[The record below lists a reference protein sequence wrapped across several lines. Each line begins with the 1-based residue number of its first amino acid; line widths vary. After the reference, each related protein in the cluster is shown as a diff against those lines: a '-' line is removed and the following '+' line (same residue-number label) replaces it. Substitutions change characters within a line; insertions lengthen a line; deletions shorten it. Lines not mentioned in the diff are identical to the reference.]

1 MYKLKY
7 KINNYGGI
15 YMNRETI
22 ELREKLINSLL
33 WNDNEAILSRLE
45 KEAFENDIFE
55 PDNGEIIARRPNE
68 SLGQYIDK
76 FTVKLMKNFSKEKT
90 KAENNQNENI
100 NSTENITEE
109 QTEEKI
115 YSNNVISLNIGKLS
129 DSWKVVEK
137 QNGSIIFYIQGPIKQ
152 NEDGTTDDIRIN
164 VYLEK
169 SSMTNDE
176 LKTQMLEHSV
186 YSNIEYTK
194 IQLIDDVQWRQFDAE
209 NKEQKAKILAI
220 MKDGYMYAIEIT
232 GEKSLYEQYYNEAM
246 RTVMTI
252 KFAERIPEDLAQKTI
267 YNYDKYVNLKAGGT
281 KYLLSSL
288 NLSKTVEEPEE
299 QLPEEYSEYTFTGI
313 KYSDFEDAMTKY
325 MTTDVLKNEFSEFIN
340 YNGGKG
346 YLLYENKSNTKKN
359 NRKKHKR

>member
-1 MYKLKY
+1 
-7 KINNYGGI
+7 
-15 YMNRETI
+15 
-22 ELREKLINSLL
+22 
-33 WNDNEAILSRLE
+33 
-45 KEAFENDIFE
+45 
-55 PDNGEIIARRPNE
+55 
-68 SLGQYIDK
+68 
-76 FTVKLMKNFSKEKT
+76 
-90 KAENNQNENI
+90 
-100 NSTENITEE
+100 
-109 QTEEKI
+109 
-115 YSNNVISLNIGKLS
+115 
-129 DSWKVVEK
+129 
-137 QNGSIIFYIQGPIKQ
+137 
-152 NEDGTTDDIRIN
+152 
-164 VYLEK
+164 
-169 SSMTNDE
+169 MTNDE

-246 RTVMTI
+246 RTVMTV

-288 NLSKTVEEPEE
+288 NLSKTIEESEE

-325 MTTDVLKNEFSEFIN
+325 MTSDVLKRKFSEFIN
-340 YNGGKG
+340 YNGVLYMKETTGKQNDYMINQITERTIKG
-346 YLLYENKSNTKKN
+346 NETTYEIEKQNMNNYITLKQNITLKYANGTCVVSNVES
-359 NRKKHKR
+359 

>member
-1 MYKLKY
+1 MGKK
-7 KINNYGGI
+7 K
-15 YMNRETI
+15 
-22 ELREKLINSLL
+22 K
-33 WNDNEAILSRLE
+33 
-45 KEAFENDIFE
+45 AFEINFGTLLLIIIGICCIIF
-55 PDNGEIIARRPNE
+55 A
-68 SLGQYIDK
+68 
-76 FTVKLMKNFSKEKT
+76 FKNFSKEKT

-100 NSTENITEE
+100 NSTENTTEE

-246 RTVMTI
+246 RTVMTV

-288 NLSKTVEEPEE
+288 NLSKTIEESEE
-299 QLPEEYSEYTFTGI
+299 KLSEKYSEYTFTGI

-340 YNGGKG
+340 YNGVLYMKDVTGKQSDYMINQITEKSIKG
-346 YLLYENKSNTKKN
+346 NETTYEIEKQNMNNFITLKQNITLKYANGTCVVSNVES
-359 NRKKHKR
+359 

>member
-1 MYKLKY
+1 MGKK
-7 KINNYGGI
+7 K
-15 YMNRETI
+15 
-22 ELREKLINSLL
+22 K
-33 WNDNEAILSRLE
+33 
-45 KEAFENDIFE
+45 AFEMNFGTLLLIIIGICCIIF
-55 PDNGEIIARRPNE
+55 A
-68 SLGQYIDK
+68 
-76 FTVKLMKNFSKEKT
+76 FKNFSKEKT
-90 KAENNQNENI
+90 KAESNQNENI

-115 YSNNVISLNIGKLS
+115 YSNNVISLDIGKLS

-169 SSMTNDE
+169 SDMTNED
-176 LKTQMLEHSV
+176 LKSQMLEHSV

-246 RTVMTI
+246 RTVMTV

-288 NLSKTVEEPEE
+288 NLSKTIEESEE
-299 QLPEEYSEYTFTGI
+299 QLSEEYSEYTFTGI

-340 YNGGKG
+340 YNGVLYMKDVTGKQSDYMINQITEKSIRG
-346 YLLYENKSNTKKN
+346 NETTYEIEKQNMNNFITLKQNITLKYANGTCVVSNVES
-359 NRKKHKR
+359 

>member
-1 MYKLKY
+1 MK
-7 KINNYGGI
+7 
-15 YMNRETI
+15 
-22 ELREKLINSLL
+22 REKKTVETNFFTLFIIVVIICIVAFAFGKISGSKDSDIKN
-33 WNDNEAILSRLE
+33 NE
-45 KEAFENDIFE
+45 D
-55 PDNGEIIARRPNE
+55 
-68 SLGQYIDK
+68 
-76 FTVKLMKNFSKEKT
+76 VKTTLYTSE
-90 KAENNQNENI
+90 
-100 NSTENITEE
+100 TEQ
-109 QTEEKI
+109 QTGEKI
-115 YSNNVISLNIGKLS
+115 YSNNVISLDIGKLS
-129 DSWKVVEK
+129 DLWKVVEK
-137 QNGSIIFYIQGPIKQ
+137 QNGSIIFYIQGPTKQ

-169 SSMTNDE
+169 SNMTNDE
-176 LKTQMLEHSV
+176 LKTKMLEHSV

-246 RTVMTI
+246 RTVMTV

-288 NLSKTVEEPEE
+288 NLSKTVEESEE

-340 YNGGKG
+340 YNGVLYMKDVTGKQSDYMINQITEKSIKG
-346 YLLYENKSNTKKN
+346 NETTYEIEKQNMNNFITLKQNITLKYTNGTCVVSNVES
-359 NRKKHKR
+359 

>member
-1 MYKLKY
+1 MGKK
-7 KINNYGGI
+7 K
-15 YMNRETI
+15 
-22 ELREKLINSLL
+22 K
-33 WNDNEAILSRLE
+33 
-45 KEAFENDIFE
+45 AFEINFGTLLLIIIGICCIIF
-55 PDNGEIIARRPNE
+55 A
-68 SLGQYIDK
+68 
-76 FTVKLMKNFSKEKT
+76 FKNFSKEKT

-100 NSTENITEE
+100 NSTENTTEE

-246 RTVMTI
+246 RTVMTV

-267 YNYDKYVNLKAGGT
+267 YNYDKYVNLKTGGT

-288 NLSKTVEEPEE
+288 NLSKTIEESEE
-299 QLPEEYSEYTFTGI
+299 KLSEEYSEYTFTGI

-340 YNGGKG
+340 YNGVLYMKDVTGKQSDYMINQITEKSIKG
-346 YLLYENKSNTKKN
+346 NETTYEIEKQNMNNFITLKQNITLKYANGTCVVSNVES
-359 NRKKHKR
+359 

>member
-1 MYKLKY
+1 MGKK
-7 KINNYGGI
+7 K
-15 YMNRETI
+15 
-22 ELREKLINSLL
+22 K
-33 WNDNEAILSRLE
+33 
-45 KEAFENDIFE
+45 AFEINFGTLLLIIIGICCIIF
-55 PDNGEIIARRPNE
+55 A
-68 SLGQYIDK
+68 
-76 FTVKLMKNFSKEKT
+76 FKNFSKEKT

-267 YNYDKYVNLKAGGT
+267 YNYDKYVNLKTGGT

-288 NLSKTVEEPEE
+288 NLSKTMEESEG
-299 QLPEEYSEYTFTGI
+299 QLPEEYSEYIFTGI

-325 MTTDVLKNEFSEFIN
+325 MTTDVLKSEFSEFIN
-340 YNGGKG
+340 YNGVLYMKDITGKQNDYMINQITEKSIKG
-346 YLLYENKSNTKKN
+346 NETTYEIEKQNMNNFITLKQNITLKYANGTCVVSNVES
-359 NRKKHKR
+359 

>member
-1 MYKLKY
+1 MKRKKKTVETNFFTLFIIVVIICIVAFAFG
-7 KINNYGGI
+7 KISGSKDSNIKNNEDVKTTLYTS
-15 YMNRETI
+15 ET
-22 ELREKLINSLL
+22 
-33 WNDNEAILSRLE
+33 
-45 KEAFENDIFE
+45 
-55 PDNGEIIARRPNE
+55 
-68 SLGQYIDK
+68 
-76 FTVKLMKNFSKEKT
+76 
-90 KAENNQNENI
+90 
-100 NSTENITEE
+100 E
-109 QTEEKI
+109 QQTGEKI
-115 YSNNVISLNIGKLS
+115 YSNNVISLDIGKLS

-137 QNGSIIFYIQGPIKQ
+137 QNGSIIFYIQGPTKQ

-169 SSMTNDE
+169 SNMTNDE
-176 LKTQMLEHSV
+176 LKTQMLEHSI

-194 IQLIDDVQWRQFDAE
+194 VQLIDDIQWLQFDAE
-209 NKEQKAKILAI
+209 NKEQKARILAI

-246 RTVMTI
+246 RTVMTV

-288 NLSKTVEEPEE
+288 NLSKTIEESEE

-340 YNGGKG
+340 YNGVLYMKDVTGKQSDYMINQITEKSIRG
-346 YLLYENKSNTKKN
+346 NETTYEIEKQNMNNFITLKQNITLKYANGTCVVSNVES
-359 NRKKHKR
+359 

>member
-1 MYKLKY
+1 MGKK
-7 KINNYGGI
+7 K
-15 YMNRETI
+15 
-22 ELREKLINSLL
+22 K
-33 WNDNEAILSRLE
+33 
-45 KEAFENDIFE
+45 AFEMNFGTLLLIIIGICCIIF
-55 PDNGEIIARRPNE
+55 A
-68 SLGQYIDK
+68 
-76 FTVKLMKNFSKEKT
+76 FKNFSKEKT

-100 NSTENITEE
+100 NSTENIVEE

-115 YSNNVISLNIGKLS
+115 YSNNVISLDIGKLS

-169 SSMTNDE
+169 SGMTNDE

-246 RTVMTI
+246 RTVMTV

-288 NLSKTVEEPEE
+288 NLSKTIEKSEE
-299 QLPEEYSEYTFTGI
+299 QLPEEYSKYTFTGI

-325 MTTDVLKNEFSEFIN
+325 MTTDVLKNEFSELIN
-340 YNGGKG
+340 YNGVLYMKDVTGKQSDYMINQITEKSIKG
-346 YLLYENKSNTKKN
+346 NETTYEIEKQNMNNFITLKQNITLKYANGTCVVSNVES
-359 NRKKHKR
+359 

>member
-1 MYKLKY
+1 MGKK
-7 KINNYGGI
+7 K
-15 YMNRETI
+15 
-22 ELREKLINSLL
+22 K
-33 WNDNEAILSRLE
+33 
-45 KEAFENDIFE
+45 AFEMNFGTLLLIIIGICCIIF
-55 PDNGEIIARRPNE
+55 A
-68 SLGQYIDK
+68 
-76 FTVKLMKNFSKEKT
+76 FKNFSKEKT
-90 KAENNQNENI
+90 KAESNQNENI

-115 YSNNVISLNIGKLS
+115 YSNNVISLDIGKLS

-169 SSMTNDE
+169 SDMTNED
-176 LKTQMLEHSV
+176 LKSQMLEHSV

-246 RTVMTI
+246 RTVMTM

-288 NLSKTVEEPEE
+288 NLSKTIEESEE
-299 QLPEEYSEYTFTGI
+299 QLSEEYSEYTFTGI

-340 YNGGKG
+340 YNGVLYMKDVTGKQSDYMINQITEKSIRG
-346 YLLYENKSNTKKN
+346 NETTYEIEKQNMNNFITLKQNITLKYANGTCVVSNVES
-359 NRKKHKR
+359 

>member
-1 MYKLKY
+1 MGKK
-7 KINNYGGI
+7 K
-15 YMNRETI
+15 
-22 ELREKLINSLL
+22 K
-33 WNDNEAILSRLE
+33 
-45 KEAFENDIFE
+45 AFEINFGTLLLIIIGICCIIF
-55 PDNGEIIARRPNE
+55 A
-68 SLGQYIDK
+68 
-76 FTVKLMKNFSKEKT
+76 FKNFSKEKT

-100 NSTENITEE
+100 NSTENTTEE

-246 RTVMTI
+246 RTVMTV

-288 NLSKTVEEPEE
+288 NLSKTIEESEE
-299 QLPEEYSEYTFTGI
+299 KLSEEYSEYTFTGI

-325 MTTDVLKNEFSEFIN
+325 MTTDVLKSEFSEFIN
-340 YNGGKG
+340 YNGVLYMKDVTGKQSDYMINQITEKSIKG
-346 YLLYENKSNTKKN
+346 NETIYEIEKQNMNNFITLKQNITLKYANGTCVVSNVES
-359 NRKKHKR
+359 

>member
-1 MYKLKY
+1 MGKK
-7 KINNYGGI
+7 K
-15 YMNRETI
+15 
-22 ELREKLINSLL
+22 K
-33 WNDNEAILSRLE
+33 
-45 KEAFENDIFE
+45 AFEINFGTLLLIIIGICCIIF
-55 PDNGEIIARRPNE
+55 A
-68 SLGQYIDK
+68 
-76 FTVKLMKNFSKEKT
+76 FKNFSKEKT

-100 NSTENITEE
+100 NSTENTTEE

-246 RTVMTI
+246 RTVMTV
-252 KFAERIPEDLAQKTI
+252 KFAERIPEDLAQKNI

-288 NLSKTVEEPEE
+288 NLSKTIEESEE
-299 QLPEEYSEYTFTGI
+299 KLSEEYSEYTFTGI

-340 YNGGKG
+340 YNGVLYMKDVTGKQSDYMINQITEKSIKG
-346 YLLYENKSNTKKN
+346 NETTYEIEKQNMNNFITLKQNITLKYANGTCVVSNVES
-359 NRKKHKR
+359 

>member
-1 MYKLKY
+1 
-7 KINNYGGI
+7 
-15 YMNRETI
+15 
-22 ELREKLINSLL
+22 
-33 WNDNEAILSRLE
+33 
-45 KEAFENDIFE
+45 
-55 PDNGEIIARRPNE
+55 
-68 SLGQYIDK
+68 
-76 FTVKLMKNFSKEKT
+76 
-90 KAENNQNENI
+90 
-100 NSTENITEE
+100 
-109 QTEEKI
+109 
-115 YSNNVISLNIGKLS
+115 
-129 DSWKVVEK
+129 
-137 QNGSIIFYIQGPIKQ
+137 
-152 NEDGTTDDIRIN
+152 
-164 VYLEK
+164 
-169 SSMTNDE
+169 MTNDE

-246 RTVMTI
+246 RTVMTV

-288 NLSKTVEEPEE
+288 NLSKTIEESEE

-340 YNGGKG
+340 YNGVLYMKDVTGKQSDYMINQITEKSIRG
-346 YLLYENKSNTKKN
+346 NETTYEIEKQNMNNFITLKQNITLKYANGTCVVSNVES
-359 NRKKHKR
+359 

>member
-1 MYKLKY
+1 MGKKKKTFEMNFGTLLL
-7 KINNYGGI
+7 IIIGI
-15 YMNRETI
+15 CCI
-22 ELREKLINSLL
+22 IF
-33 WNDNEAILSRLE
+33 
-45 KEAFENDIFE
+45 AF
-55 PDNGEIIARRPNE
+55 
-68 SLGQYIDK
+68 
-76 FTVKLMKNFSKEKT
+76 KNFSKGKT

-115 YSNNVISLNIGKLS
+115 YSNNVISLDIGKLS

-246 RTVMTI
+246 RTVMTV
-252 KFAERIPEDLAQKTI
+252 KFAERIPEDFPPGHHLPDGTGCRKDRKNRLPASVSEKHPFHSQIHGFLELQDHNLLCSSAEQWRRLYPWSHMRFPAGDHPHPREGHICIASPDSFSMHQWYRSSKGRQYKHGCHWCKELQCRWI
-267 YNYDKYVNLKAGGT
+267 SPHYDWPRMWEWPA
-281 KYLLSSL
+281 
-288 NLSKTVEEPEE
+288 E
-299 QLPEEYSEYTFTGI
+299 
-313 KYSDFEDAMTKY
+313 
-325 MTTDVLKNEFSEFIN
+325 
-340 YNGGKG
+340 
-346 YLLYENKSNTKKN
+346 
-359 NRKKHKR
+359 

>member
-1 MYKLKY
+1 MGKK
-7 KINNYGGI
+7 K
-15 YMNRETI
+15 
-22 ELREKLINSLL
+22 K
-33 WNDNEAILSRLE
+33 
-45 KEAFENDIFE
+45 AFEINFGTLLLIIIGICCIIF
-55 PDNGEIIARRPNE
+55 A
-68 SLGQYIDK
+68 
-76 FTVKLMKNFSKEKT
+76 FKNFSKEKT

-100 NSTENITEE
+100 NSTENTTEE

-246 RTVMTI
+246 RTVMTV

-288 NLSKTVEEPEE
+288 NLSKTIEESEE
-299 QLPEEYSEYTFTGI
+299 KLSEEYSEYTFTGI

-340 YNGGKG
+340 YNGVLYMKDVTGKQSDYMINQITEKSIKG
-346 YLLYENKSNTKKN
+346 NETIYEIEKQNMNNFITLKQNITLKYANGTCVVSNVES
-359 NRKKHKR
+359 

>member
-1 MYKLKY
+1 MGKK
-7 KINNYGGI
+7 K
-15 YMNRETI
+15 
-22 ELREKLINSLL
+22 K
-33 WNDNEAILSRLE
+33 
-45 KEAFENDIFE
+45 AFEINFGTLLLIIIGICCIIF
-55 PDNGEIIARRPNE
+55 A
-68 SLGQYIDK
+68 
-76 FTVKLMKNFSKEKT
+76 FKNFSKEKT

-267 YNYDKYVNLKAGGT
+267 YNYDKYVNLKTGGT

-288 NLSKTVEEPEE
+288 NLSKTIEESEE
-299 QLPEEYSEYTFTGI
+299 KLSEEYSEYTFTGI

-340 YNGGKG
+340 YNGVLYMKDVTGKQSDYMINQITEKSIKG
-346 YLLYENKSNTKKN
+346 NETTYEIEKQNMNNFITLKQNITLKYANGTCVVSNVES
-359 NRKKHKR
+359 

>member
-1 MYKLKY
+1 MGKK
-7 KINNYGGI
+7 K
-15 YMNRETI
+15 
-22 ELREKLINSLL
+22 K
-33 WNDNEAILSRLE
+33 
-45 KEAFENDIFE
+45 AFEINFGTLLLIIIGICCIIF
-55 PDNGEIIARRPNE
+55 A
-68 SLGQYIDK
+68 
-76 FTVKLMKNFSKEKT
+76 FKNFSKEKT

-267 YNYDKYVNLKAGGT
+267 YNYDKYVNLKTGGT

-299 QLPEEYSEYTFTGI
+299 KLSEEYSEYTFTGI

-340 YNGGKG
+340 YNGVLYMKDVTGKQSDYMINQITEKSIKG
-346 YLLYENKSNTKKN
+346 NETTYEIEKQNMNNFITLKQNITLKYANGTCVVSNVES
-359 NRKKHKR
+359 

>member
-1 MYKLKY
+1 MGKK
-7 KINNYGGI
+7 K
-15 YMNRETI
+15 
-22 ELREKLINSLL
+22 K
-33 WNDNEAILSRLE
+33 
-45 KEAFENDIFE
+45 AFEINFGTLLLIIIGICCIIF
-55 PDNGEIIARRPNE
+55 A
-68 SLGQYIDK
+68 
-76 FTVKLMKNFSKEKT
+76 FKNFSKEKT

-100 NSTENITEE
+100 NSTENTTEE

-115 YSNNVISLNIGKLS
+115 YSNNVISLDIGKLS

-267 YNYDKYVNLKAGGT
+267 YNYDKYVNLKTGGT

-288 NLSKTVEEPEE
+288 NLSKTIEESEE
-299 QLPEEYSEYTFTGI
+299 KLSEEYSEYTFTGI

-340 YNGGKG
+340 YNGVLYMKDVTGKQSDYMINQITEKSIKG
-346 YLLYENKSNTKKN
+346 NETTYEIEKQNMNNFITLKQNITLKYANGTCVVSNVES
-359 NRKKHKR
+359 